1 MAKGNIILGYLRGS
15 IGDIT
20 FFRAKGQQMSRAR
33 NRAPA
38 NPRTVAQMDQ
48 RAKMAC
54 AVKFFI
60 QVGANFF
67 KYAFEGKKET
77 ESYFN
82 AFVKNNIQTG
92 GYIGKQASSVYDFPA
107 LGAWQISSGTLPEI
121 GAPFPQTA
129 VNGVI
134 FGVGTVSATP
144 KTTISDLT
152 TALITSD
159 SSRWRE
165 GDILTCLC
173 YCATNYATLPTIY
186 TDQGNRALTSVWQIR
201 LSTTNTDALPSLS
214 FPALD
219 MDFDCQLDSNGLT
232 FSGSS
237 GTEYTDNLYC
247 FGLIH
252 SRRTPNG
259 LKVSSSTMVAPQAP
273 ELLWMVSS
281 QSGNYYNAVIA
292 DWQASEEA
300 ILQGGLT
307 ASLAEQSALPFMNC
321 GCYFQGAQS
330 GSEIMDGEQRN
341 TPNIQQ
347 ITWDLGD
354 HDTSTNAFW
363 LNFGGAQNPGYD
375 VTKIDPT
382 KISFA
387 NLPGARY
394 NSHGSSFESY
404 LTQLHFDITA
414 ISTKPTTLIQVYYDG
429 KLFMTIYF
437 L

>member
-20 FFRAKGQQMSRAR
+20 FFRAGGQQLSRAR

-38 NPRTVAQMDQ
+38 NPKTVAQMDQ

-54 AVKFFI
+54 AVKFFS

-67 KYAFEGKKET
+67 KYAFEGKNEQ

-92 GYIGKQASSVYDFPA
+92 GYIGKQASRVYDFPA

-121 GAPFPQTA
+121 GAPFPQPA

-134 FGVGTVSATP
+134 FDVGTTSSTAITTVSA
-144 KTTISDLT
+144 LT
-152 TALITSD
+152 TALISSD

-186 TDQGNRALTSVWQIR
+186 TDLGNRALTSVWQIR

-214 FPALD
+214 FPALG
-219 MDFDCQLDSNGLT
+219 MDFDCHLDSNGLS
-232 FSGSS
+232 FIGSN

-247 FGLIH
+247 FGIIH
-252 SRRTPNG
+252 SRQTPNG
-259 LKVSSSTMVAPQAP
+259 LKVSSSTIVAPQDR
-273 ELLWMVSS
+273 ELLWLVSD
-281 QSGNYYNAVIA
+281 SGGSYYNAVIA

-300 ILQGGLT
+300 ILQGAL
-307 ASLAEQSALPFMNC
+307 SAVSSNVVGWSTNPNGPWLKDVIS
-321 GCYFQGAQS
+321 YDIR
-330 GSEIMDGEQRN
+330 GSEPSEEGFSVKYSSAAAAASGPRLIYARGTNGGTFSLVKSIYDDVMVGVLITVTMPEVNSAVDVYVDGEVAA
-341 TPNIQQ
+341 
-347 ITWDLGD
+347 
-354 HDTSTNAFW
+354 H
-363 LNFGGAQNPGYD
+363 
-375 VTKIDPT
+375 
-382 KISFA
+382 
-387 NLPGARY
+387 
-394 NSHGSSFESY
+394 
-404 LTQLHFDITA
+404 
-414 ISTKPTTLIQVYYDG
+414 
-429 KLFMTIYF
+429 YF
-437 L
+437 RVE

>member
-20 FFRAKGQQMSRAR
+20 FFRAKGQQLSRAR

-38 NPRTVAQMDQ
+38 NPRTAPQMDQ

-54 AVKFFI
+54 AVKFFS

-67 KYAFEGKKET
+67 KYAFEGKKEQ

-82 AFVKNNIQTG
+82 AFVKTNIYTG
-92 GYIGKQASSVYDFPA
+92 GYIGKQASRIFDFPA
-107 LGAWQISSGTLPEI
+107 LGNWQISAGSLPEI
-121 GAPFPQTA
+121 TAPFPQTA
-129 VNGVI
+129 NGVV
-134 FGVGTVSATP
+134 FSVGTVSATA

-152 TALITSD
+152 TALISSD

-186 TDQGNRALTSVWQIR
+186 TDLGNRAYTALWQIR
-201 LSTTNTDALPSLS
+201 LSTTNTDTLPSID
-214 FPALD
+214 FPLLD
-219 MDFDCQLDSNGLT
+219 MSFDCELNANGLT

-237 GTEYTDNLYC
+237 GSEYTNNLYC
-247 FGLIH
+247 FGLVH
-252 SRRTPNG
+252 SRNTAKG
-259 LKVSSSTMVAPQAP
+259 LKVSSSTIVAPQAP
-273 ELLWMVSS
+273 DLLAMVSLS
-281 QSGNYYNAVIA
+281 SGNYYNAVIA

-321 GCYFQGAQS
+321 SFYFLGEQS
-330 GSEIMDGEQRN
+330 SYEIMDGEQKN
-341 TPNIQQ
+341 VPSIQQ

-354 HDTSTNAFW
+354 RDTSTNSFW
-363 LNFGGAQNPGYD
+363 LMFGGTQNPGYD
-375 VTKIDPT
+375 ITQIDPT
-382 KISFA
+382 KISIV

-394 NSHGSSFESY
+394 NSTGSSYESY
-404 LTQLHFDITA
+404 LTQIHFDITSL
-414 ISTKPTTLIQVYYDG
+414 STKPTQPIYVYYDG